1 LKDTYECEVTRNG
14 ARTAYF
20 HAVAKALLS
29 SLKSQRQISPSVSAS
44 HIQINCRTNGNIRV
58 MLAFSERKDST
69 VFLSSLKELLGPV
82 ADQKYMVPRKGH
94 QIPYD
99 QNFEENLHEFFRFYL
114 KGKAKSRLRG
124 YHPVPKVLSKS
135 EKART
140 AFLQAWNK
148 YVSPAELIEADKR
161 PDLVAKN
168 FANVPSVQD
177 REIWE

>member
-1 LKDTYECEVTRNG
+1 
-14 ARTAYF
+14 
-20 HAVAKALLS
+20 
-29 SLKSQRQISPSVSAS
+29 
-44 HIQINCRTNGNIRV
+44 
-58 MLAFSERKDST
+58 MLAFSDKKDST

-82 ADQKYMVPRKGH
+82 ADQKFMVARQGH

-99 QNFEENLHEFFRFYL
+99 QKFEENLHEFYRFYL
-114 KGKAKSRLRG
+114 KGKAKTRLRG

-135 EKART
+135 EKARV

-168 FANVPSVQD
+168 FANGPSVQD